1 MARRL
6 QPRQNDK
13 LPLSRA
19 EVDELFANSGAAIE
33 ALEVALANLEG
44 AHDAADV
51 TAAELGARLA
61 HRARLDVRLRKSLNW
76 MVAVFWPSEAGA
88 EQDRT
93 ASVRLLPKEQSG
105 QALGRWFRFFIRR
118 NVLQRA
124 ARIVV
129 LLANRIDRATSGA
142 EDALAQS
149 AAHLEVAKRNVAVA
163 QAHLRRTDIPKV
175 VQAGRDAHARA
186 DRLRE
191 VIELLGDLTSADCDT
206 SITDCE
212 RYYAEFEELLGKEYR
227 AFASRENY
235 PKEADAFA
243 QLQKIFA
250 HLGELRLA
258 PRLARRNIC
267 AVAGGFSSGKSSF
280 LNALI
285 GKTMLPVKVTPT
297 TSIPT
302 YIFHVD
308 DALSINAFNHCGGGV
323 EIKPDA
329 LKQMTHNFKNQYG
342 IELQRLVHRVSIYT
356 PDLSQWG
363 NLALIDTP
371 GYDADKRDEDV
382 ALANVLRASFL
393 IWVVDCNKGTLPAQD
408 IHLIRKFINERPE
421 DKEKKLY
428 LVLNMGD
435 TKSEQERKDIM
446 NFTANT
452 AKAASIPFA
461 GIGIY
466 SSRDREWYAHQGSS
480 FEAFLQTVDQA
491 QSSSTSGLEQDVE
504 AIFQSYIDYHE
515 QEAKQLGN
523 ALGLLKRLDQVLH
536 ELDKVLHRNYGD
548 LNKLTADLT
557 ERRNYIR
564 KMQKE
569 HESLRDEAE
578 QLQKRFA
585 AAVRGFVESIGTAAS
600 YR

>member
-13 LPLSRA
+13 LPRSRA
-19 EVDELFANSGAAIE
+19 EVDELFANSGTAIE
-33 ALEVALANLEG
+33 ALDVALANLED

-51 TAAELGARLA
+51 TAAQLGARLA
-61 HRARLDVRLRKSLNW
+61 HRARLDVRLRKSLSW
-76 MVAVFWPSEAGA
+76 MVAVFWPSEAGGGA
-88 EQDRT
+88 RPGG
-93 ASVRLLPKEQSG
+93 VRAPSAKGQSG
-105 QALGRWFRFFIRR
+105 QALGRWCRFFIRR
-118 NVLQRA
+118 NALQRA
-124 ARIVV
+124 ARIVA
-129 LLANRIDRATSGA
+129 LLANRIDRTTSGA

-149 AAHLEVAKRNVAVA
+149 AAHLEIAKRALADA

-186 DRLRE
+186 DRLSE
-191 VIELLGDLTSADCDT
+191 VIELLGDLTSADYDT

-243 QLQKIFA
+243 QLQEVFA

-285 GKTMLPVKVTPT
+285 GKKMLPVKVTRT

-308 DALSINAFNHCGGGV
+308 DALSVNAFNHYGGGV
-323 EIKPDA
+323 EIKPDV
-329 LKQMTHNFKNQYG
+329 LKQMTHNFKTQYG
-342 IELQRLVHRVSIYT
+342 IELQRLVHRVSVYT

-363 NLALIDTP
+363 NLAFVDTP
-371 GYDADKRDEDV
+371 GYDAGKRDEDV
-382 ALANVLRASFL
+382 ALANVLRSRFL
-393 IWVVDCNKGTLPAQD
+393 IWVVDYHRGTLPDQD

-428 LVLNMGD
+428 LVLNKGES
-435 TKSEQERKDIM
+435 KSEQERKNIL
-446 NFTANT
+446 NVAANT

-466 SSRDREWYAHQGSS
+466 SSKKREWYAHQGSS
-480 FEAFLQTVDQA
+480 FDAFLQTVDQA
-491 QSSSTSGLEQDVE
+491 QSSSTSSLEKEVE
-504 AIFQSYIDYHE
+504 AIFESYIDYHQ

-523 ALGLLKRLDQVLH
+523 ALGLLKRLGEVLPKN
-536 ELDKVLHRNYGD
+536 DGD

-557 ERRNYIR
+557 ERRNYIH

-569 HESLRDEAE
+569 HESLRDQAG

-585 AAVRGFVESIGTAAS
+585 AAVRGFVDAIDATATG
-600 YR
+600 R

>member
-13 LPLSRA
+13 LRLSRA
-19 EVDELFANSGAAIE
+19 QVDELFASSGTAIE
-33 ALEVALANLEG
+33 ALEVALANVED
-44 AHDAADV
+44 AHDAADA
-51 TAAELGARLA
+51 TAARLGARLA
-61 HRARLDVRLRKSLNW
+61 HRARLDVRLRKSLSW
-76 MVAVFWPSEAGA
+76 MVAVFWPSQAGA
-88 EQDRT
+88 VQDW
-93 ASVRLLPKEQSG
+93 ASSVW
-105 QALGRWFRFFIRR
+105 RWFRFFTRR

-124 ARIVV
+124 AHIVA
-129 LLANRIDRATSGA
+129 LLANRIDRATAGA

-149 AAHLEVAKRNVAVA
+149 AEHLEAAKRSVADA
-163 QAHLRRTDIPKV
+163 QAHLRRIDIPKV
-175 VQAGRDAHARA
+175 VQAGRDAHAHA
-186 DRLRE
+186 DRLGE
-191 VIELLGDLTSADCDT
+191 VIALLGKLTSADYDT
-206 SITDCE
+206 STTDCE
-212 RYYAEFEELLGKEYR
+212 RHYGEFEALLGTEYR

-235 PKEADAFA
+235 PEEADAFA

-285 GKTMLPVKVTPT
+285 GKKMLPVDVPRT

-302 YIFHVD
+302 YVFHVD
-308 DALSINAFNHCGGGV
+308 DAISVNAFNHYGGGV
-323 EIKPDA
+323 EIRPDV
-329 LKQMTHNFKNQYG
+329 LKQMTHNFKTQYG
-342 IELQRLVHRVSIYT
+342 IELRRLVHRVSVYT

-382 ALANVLRASFL
+382 ALANVLRSRFL
-393 IWVVDCNKGTLPAQD
+393 IWVVDCNNGTLPDQD

-421 DKEKKLY
+421 DKEKRLY
-428 LVLNMGD
+428 LVLNKGD
-435 TKSEQERKDIM
+435 TKSEQERKDILDVA
-446 NFTANT
+446 ANT

-466 SSRDREWYAHQGSS
+466 SSRKREWYAHQGSS
-480 FEAFLQTVDQA
+480 FDAFLQTVDQA
-491 QSSSTSGLEQDVE
+491 QSSSTSGLEKEVE
-504 AIFQSYIDYHE
+504 AIFQSYIDYHQ

-523 ALGLLKRLDQVLH
+523 AQGLLKRLDQVLH
-536 ELDKVLHRNYGD
+536 ELDKVLHRNGD

-557 ERRNYIR
+557 DRHNYIR

-578 QLQKRFA
+578 QLRKRFA
-585 AAVRGFVESIGTAAS
+585 AAVRGFVEGVGTAAS

>member
-1 MARRL
+1 M
-6 QPRQNDK
+6 
-13 LPLSRA
+13 
-19 EVDELFANSGAAIE
+19 
-33 ALEVALANLEG
+33 
-44 AHDAADV
+44 
-51 TAAELGARLA
+51 
-61 HRARLDVRLRKSLNW
+61 
-76 MVAVFWPSEAGA
+76 
-88 EQDRT
+88 
-93 ASVRLLPKEQSG
+93 
-105 QALGRWFRFFIRR
+105 
-118 NVLQRA
+118 
-124 ARIVV
+124 
-129 LLANRIDRATSGA
+129 
-142 EDALAQS
+142 AQS
-149 AAHLEVAKRNVAVA
+149 AAHLEIAKRTVADA

-186 DRLRE
+186 DRLSE
-191 VIELLGDLTSADCDT
+191 VIELLGDLTSADYDT

-243 QLQKIFA
+243 QLQKVFA

-285 GKTMLPVKVTPT
+285 GKKMLPVKVTPT

-308 DALSINAFNHCGGGV
+308 DALSVNAFNYYGGGV
-323 EIKPDA
+323 EIKPDV
-329 LKQMTHNFKNQYG
+329 LKQMTHNFKTQYG

-363 NLALIDTP
+363 NLAFVDTP
-371 GYDADKRDEDV
+371 GYDAGKRDEDV
-382 ALANVLRASFL
+382 ALANVLRSRFL
-393 IWVVDCNKGTLPAQD
+393 IWVVDYHRGTLPDQD

-428 LVLNMGD
+428 LVLNKGES
-435 TKSEQERKDIM
+435 KSEQERKNIL
-446 NFTANT
+446 NVAANT
-452 AKAASIPFA
+452 ARDASIPFA

-466 SSRDREWYAHQGSS
+466 SSKKREWYAHQGSS
-480 FEAFLQTVDQA
+480 FDAFLQTVDQA
-491 QSSSTSGLEQDVE
+491 QSSRTSGLEKEVE
-504 AIFQSYIDYHE
+504 AIFQGYIDYHK

-523 ALGLLKRLDQVLH
+523 ALGLLNRLWEMLCNSEGD
-536 ELDKVLHRNYGD
+536 LDKV
-548 LNKLTADLT
+548 TADLT

-578 QLQKRFA
+578 QLQKRFT
-585 AAVRGFVESIGTAAS
+585 AAVKGFVNAINGTAPAC
-600 YR
+600 

>member
-19 EVDELFANSGAAIE
+19 QVDELFANSGTAIE
-33 ALEVALANLEG
+33 ALEIALANLED

-51 TAAELGARLA
+51 TAAQLGARLA
-61 HRARLDVRLRKSLNW
+61 HRARLDARLRKSLSW
-76 MVAVFWPSEAGA
+76 MVVVFWPSEAGA

-93 ASVRLLPKEQSG
+93 VRAPFAQGTIWTSVGSVV
-105 QALGRWFRFFIRR
+105 RFFIRR

-124 ARIVV
+124 ARIVA

-149 AAHLEVAKRNVAVA
+149 AAHLEIAKRTVADA
-163 QAHLRRTDIPKV
+163 QAHLHRTDIPKV

-191 VIELLGDLTSADCDT
+191 VIELLGDLTSADYDT

-285 GKTMLPVKVTPT
+285 GKKMLPVKVTRT

-308 DALSINAFNHCGGGV
+308 DALSVNAFNHYGGGV
-323 EIKPDA
+323 EIKTDV

-342 IELQRLVHRVSIYT
+342 IELQRLVHRVSVYT
-356 PDLSQWG
+356 PDLSRWG

-382 ALANVLRASFL
+382 TLANVLRSRFL
-393 IWVVDCNKGTLPAQD
+393 IWVVDCDRGTLPDQD

-421 DKEKKLY
+421 DKEERLY
-428 LVLNMGD
+428 LVLNKGD
-435 TKSEQERKDIM
+435 TKSEQDRKYILDV
-446 NFTANT
+446 TANT

-466 SSRDREWYAHQGSS
+466 SSSKREWYAHQGSS
-480 FEAFLQTVDQA
+480 FDAFLQTVDQA
-491 QSSSTSGLEQDVE
+491 QSSSTSGLEKEVE
-504 AIFQSYIDYHE
+504 AIFQSYIDYHQ

-523 ALGLLKRLDQVLH
+523 ALGLLKRLDEVLH
-536 ELDKVLHRNYGD
+536 ENDGD
-548 LNKLTADLT
+548 LDKLTADLA
-557 ERRNYIR
+557 ERRNYIG

-578 QLQKRFA
+578 QLRGRFA
-585 AAVRGFVESIGTAAS
+585 AAVRAFVDAIDAS
-600 YR
+600 ATGS